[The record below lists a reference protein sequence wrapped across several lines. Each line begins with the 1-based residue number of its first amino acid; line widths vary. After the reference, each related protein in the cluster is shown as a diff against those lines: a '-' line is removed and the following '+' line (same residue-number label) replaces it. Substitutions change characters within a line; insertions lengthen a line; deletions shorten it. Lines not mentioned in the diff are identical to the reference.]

1 MIPLIQ
7 NTVMMDV
14 MRRGGVML
22 NMKNQLRSLL
32 CLVDQREG
40 QEVST
45 TVDKEQCLV
54 FVLFKAD
61 LPQCA
66 YRAAQ

>member
-40 QEVST
+40 QEVMWRNQIDT
-45 TVDKEQCLV
+45 EAT
-54 FVLFKAD
+54 FFH
-61 LPQCA
+61 
-66 YRAAQ
+66 